1 MRRRST
7 TGGRASLAASE
18 KSAYLFLSLLQASVG
33 SSVVSRLRDLPP
45 AAVLQTPSGELAVRT
60 EMTQRAVQVLEELRR
75 DFDPQAL
82 YGSLSRRGIS
92 VLTLEDAGYPERLK
106 EIPDPPPALF
116 VSGSVPGPTPVALV
130 GSRKASATGIEAA
143 RTLGRALGERGVC
156 VVSGLALG
164 VDAAAHEGALQA
176 GGPTVGVLGCGIDV
190 VYPRTNRGLFEGVRG
205 NGALVSEYY
214 LGEAPLAW
222 RFPARNRI
230 IAGLCDAVVVI
241 QAPHKSGALITARH
255 ALECGRDVWA
265 VPGPLGASECRGSN
279 RLLADGAG
287 VLWDVREFVDV
298 YTQATVGHV
307 APGAPLAPAGLP
319 ETEATVLSGVGFE
332 PTQVDVVAGRSGIE
346 IRELL
351 PALTMLELKGYVARN
366 PDGAFVRRS
375 SL

>member
-1 MRRRST
+1 M
-7 TGGRASLAASE
+7 AASE
-18 KSAYLFLSLLQASVG
+18 KSAYLFLSLLQARVG
-33 SSVVSRLRDLPP
+33 SSMVSRLRDLPP
-45 AAVLQTPSGELAVRT
+45 AAILQMPSGELAVRT

-116 VSGSVPGPTPVALV
+116 VNGSVPGTTAVALV

-241 QAPHKSGALITARH
+241 EAPQKSGALITARH
-255 ALECGRDVWA
+255 ALECGREVWA
-265 VPGPLGASECRGSN
+265 VPGPLGVPECQGSN

-287 VLWDVREFVDV
+287 VLWNVPEFVDAYAQGAV
-298 YTQATVGHV
+298 GTVAG
-307 APGAPLAPAGLP
+307 AGSPGDSLVPAGLP

-346 IRELL
+346 MRQLL
-351 PALTMLELKGYVARN
+351 PALTLLELKGYVVRD
-366 PDGAFVRRS
+366 PDGAFVRRT